1 MIHPADSARS
11 GMGHPAPQTGTRLAN
26 VSRNGHCAF
35 GDYLSRIWC
44 RFTITGMD
52 HRPRAQGV
60 RLLAFACYFPV
71 VALFVLVARRFFDV
85 RLLRFHA
92 YQSLMCLTL
101 VIGLLVLGGLFSSL
115 TLWMPVAAF
124 WLDLLIGMVY
134 IALLCGYTGLA
145 GHAAWVAYQGQYTR
159 YPLLTDWVWRCVH
172 PTARRLEPGR
182 KRRAR
187 GAVVAA
193 SASET
198 PDSKA
203 VQLRPGIVSGLAS
216 E

>member
-1 MIHPADSARS
+1 
-11 GMGHPAPQTGTRLAN
+11 
-26 VSRNGHCAF
+26 
-35 GDYLSRIWC
+35 
-44 RFTITGMD
+44 MD
-52 HRPRAQGV
+52 HRPRAHSV

-101 VIGLLVLGGLFSSL
+101 VTGLLILGGLFSSL
-115 TLWMPVAAF
+115 TLWMPAGAF

-187 GAVVAA
+187 PAVAAA
-193 SASET
+193 SALEASNS
-198 PDSKA
+198 P
-203 VQLRPGIVSGLAS
+203 VVPLRSGIISGLAS

>member
-1 MIHPADSARS
+1 M
-11 GMGHPAPQTGTRLAN
+11 RLAN
-26 VSRNGHCAF
+26 VSRAGQYAF

-52 HRPRAQGV
+52 HRPRAHSV

-101 VIGLLVLGGLFSSL
+101 VTGLLILGGLFSSL
-115 TLWMPVAAF
+115 TLWMPAGAF

-187 GAVVAA
+187 PAVAAA
-193 SASET
+193 SASEA
-198 PDSKA
+198 PNSP
-203 VQLRPGIVSGLAS
+203 VMPLRSGIISGLAS